1 MIKQTGNYIHRGK
14 GKKTH
19 TEASNF
25 KYKIEMRIELLKYSQ
40 KGKKMPSFLR
50 KNSPLAHGENI
61 NTWY

>member
-40 KGKKMPSFLR
+40 KGKKNAQFFEAKFTISSWR
-50 KNSPLAHGENI
+50 KH
-61 NTWY
+61 